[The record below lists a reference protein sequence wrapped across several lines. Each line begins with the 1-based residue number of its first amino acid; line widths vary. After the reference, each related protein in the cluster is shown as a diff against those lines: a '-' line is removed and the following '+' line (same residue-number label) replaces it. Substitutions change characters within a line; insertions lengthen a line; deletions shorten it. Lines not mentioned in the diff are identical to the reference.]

1 MAKNLIL
8 YVDASA
14 LHHNG
19 GGATHLYYFLK
30 NNNFDDFVQVK
41 IFGNYKLI
49 ETLPKNK
56 KFVFVSNYFINSG
69 LLYRV
74 LWSLLYFNPMI
85 FFKRNV
91 IILNLSCNIIFHPNT
106 YTVSHNLLPFD
117 NDFIKSTDFK
127 ARSKFKIQRYYQTS
141 SFYFSKRVIFVSQ
154 TLQQFVGR
162 YYGSIYRKSVIIY
175 NSTDAYFENYEIK
188 KTVRNIYYV
197 SSAHEYKNQLNVV
210 QAFEIIFKENPAI
223 VLHLIGDYDNV
234 YGKKVFNYVN
244 TIACRSNIF
253 FHPTLD
259 RSMLFELYKECD
271 LYISASSC
279 ESFGI
284 NILDALRFK
293 IPVACSNIK
302 TYKELFDNHVVFFNY
317 NSIESISKSLSL
329 LINDFDLRSSL
340 SEKGNKFSKNFEWDK
355 SMKDLYFQL
364 FI

>member
-1 MAKNLIL
+1 MAKNLKL
-8 YVDASA
+8 YIDASA

-19 GGATHLYYFLK
+19 GGATHLFYFL
-30 NNNFDDFVQVK
+30 NSNNFDAFVQVI

-49 ETLPKNK
+49 EILPKNI

-69 LLYRV
+69 LLNRV
-74 LWSLLYFNPMI
+74 LWSLLYFNSMI

-91 IILNLSCNIIFHPNT
+91 IILNVSCNIIFHPST

-127 ARSKFKIQRYYQTS
+127 ARSRYKIQRFHQIC
-141 SFYFSKRVIFVSQ
+141 SFYFSKKVIFVSE
-154 TLQQFVGR
+154 TLQKFVGR

-175 NSTDAYFENYEIK
+175 NSTDVYFENYEVK
-188 KTVRNIYYV
+188 KSVRNIYYV
-197 SSAHEYKNQLNVV
+197 SSAHVYKNQLNVV
-210 QAFEIIFKENPAI
+210 QAFDKIFEQHPSII
-223 VLHLIGDYDNV
+223 LHLIGDYNNV
-234 YGKKVFNYVN
+234 YGRKVFNYVN
-244 TIACRSNIF
+244 KIACRNNIY

-259 RSMLFELYKECD
+259 RFTLFEMYKECD

-302 TYKELFDNHVVFFNY
+302 TYEELFNNHVVFFNY
-317 NSIESISKSLSL
+317 DSIESISKNLLL
-329 LINDFDLRSSL
+329 LIDNYDLRFSL
-340 SEKGNKFSKNFEWDK
+340 SEKGHNFSKNFDWEK
-355 SMKDLYFQL
+355 SMNDLYIQL
-364 FI
+364 FV